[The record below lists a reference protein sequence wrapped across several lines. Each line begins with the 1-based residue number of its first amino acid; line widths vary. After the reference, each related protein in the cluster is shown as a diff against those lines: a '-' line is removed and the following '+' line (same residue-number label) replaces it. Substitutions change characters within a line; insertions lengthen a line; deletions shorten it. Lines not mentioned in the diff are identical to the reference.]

1 MMTRFMPWKGAM
13 PAALAASAP
22 RGPSA
27 PSQLR
32 GVLLLVGSTTFFSV
46 SDVITKQLTAT
57 LPPGEVAWM
66 RFVVLML
73 LVIPALAMNGGGALL
88 RSRRPALQI
97 LRGLGMVGSTI
108 AFTHSLR
115 YLPVADATAINFVSP
130 ILIMALSV
138 LFLGE
143 TVGWRRWSAAAVGF
157 LGVVLIIRPGT
168 GAFQTAAFL
177 PLLAAASWAG
187 AAVATRKM
195 SGSDHALT
203 TLAYSAFVGFLV
215 LSAAL
220 PFEWE
225 TPGRN
230 RSRAR
235 HRHSLEHRPLVRH
248 SGLPA
253 WRCVDPR
260 TVLLHSADL
269 DRRARLLGLRVV
281 ARCLDDPRRRH
292 HCGQRALH
300 RLPGAHPRLA
310 ASVCRNSGCLK
321 GERPV
326 GISFANARRAGAGER
341 RGCRS

>member
-22 RGPSA
+22 RGPST

-115 YLPVADATAINFVSP
+115 FLPVADATAINFVSP

-143 TVGWRRWSAAAVGF
+143 TVGWRRWSATAVGF

-225 TPGRN
+225 TPGPEEIALGLGIGIL
-230 RSRAR
+230 SSIAHWFVILAYR
-235 HRHSLEHRPLVRH
+235 HGDASILAPFSYTQLIWTGALGYWVFGSLPDAWTILGAGIIAG
-248 SGLPA
+248 SGLY
-253 WRCVDPR
+253 
-260 TVLLHSADL
+260 TVY
-269 DRRARLLGLRVV
+269 RERI
-281 ARCLDDPRRRH
+281 
-292 HCGQRALH
+292 RALQ
-300 RLPGAHPRLA
+300 PASA
-310 ASVCRNSGCLK
+310 ATADV
-321 GERPV
+321 
-326 GISFANARRAGAGER
+326 
-341 RGCRS
+341 